1 MLNVFYKRLK
11 PSRHWDDVRVNEGLD
26 IVVGAKAGTL
36 EDEEGVGYIVT
47 HGAVDDAVMEDV
59 VIAMLQE
66 GGFCG
71 LVGGGKLAEA
81 FLIPVIKG

>member
-1 MLNVFYKRLK
+1 M
-11 PSRHWDDVRVNEGLD
+11 NEGLGV
-26 IVVGAKAGTL
+26 IVGAEAGTL
-36 EDEEGVGYIVT
+36 EDEEGVGDIVT
-47 HGAVDDAVMEDV
+47 HGAVDDTVVEDV